1 MIGWLAPFFDVKTLL
16 IGLAGF
22 SMPLA
27 LGVVLYRRRDVVDE
41 LHRSEARLRSIF
53 ENAAVGIA
61 RVGLDGRFLE
71 INDRFVEIAGWPR
84 ETLLSGGFQQITH
97 PDDLDA
103 DLAHVEALLSGESSS
118 YAMEKRYLRRDG
130 AVVWVR
136 LTASIVGD
144 AAGRPDHFVSII
156 DDITLQKRTQETRD
170 LLMREVDH
178 RARNALTVIQSVVRL
193 TSAEEPARFREKV
206 IGRVD
211 ALARAQASLSR
222 SNWSGSTVEEVVSQ
236 EFCSLAD
243 PGCWQSEGREIRLR
257 PEQVQPLSMILHELG
272 TNAAKYGAL
281 SVPGGKVVVI
291 WDADEEGWRLRW
303 TERGGPALRAPNASG
318 FGTRLIQ
325 RLAGEL
331 GGQITAE
338 WRRDGLVVELRV
350 ASLQAA
356 ATRPAE
362 PFLGALAGGG
372 TRHPEPQTS

>member
-1 MIGWLAPFFDVKTLL
+1 VDVT
-16 IGLAGF
+16 
-22 SMPLA
+22 
-27 LGVVLYRRRDVVDE
+27 
-41 LHRSEARLRSIF
+41 F

-97 PDDLDA
+97 PEDLDA
-103 DLAHVEALLSGESSS
+103 DLAHVEALLNREADS
-118 YAMEKRYLRRDG
+118 YAMEKRYLRPDG

-136 LTASIVGD
+136 LTASLVGD
-144 AAGRPDHFVSII
+144 ATGRPDHFVSII
-156 DDITLQKRTQETRD
+156 DDITQQKRTQETRD

-243 PGCWQSEGREIRLR
+243 PSCWQADGREIRLR
-257 PEQVQPLSMILHELG
+257 PQQVQPLSMIVHELG
-272 TNAAKYGAL
+272 TNATKYGAL
-281 SVPGGKVVVI
+281 SAPGGKVVVI
-291 WDADEEGWRLRW
+291 WDADELGWRLRW
-303 TERGGPALRAPNASG
+303 TEHGGPALRVPVASG

-325 RLAGEL
+325 RLTGEL

-338 WRRDGLVVELRV
+338 WRPEGLVIELRV
-350 ASLQAA
+350 ASPQVAA
-356 ATRPAE
+356 RPAQ
-362 PFLGALAGGG
+362 PFLGTLAGDEG
-372 TRHPEPQTS
+372 TSHPEPETS